1 MYGQLVGRVGIRFVT
16 AGAVCSSYVVSNCQ
30 NTIFVRI
37 HTHARTH
44 AHPSP
49 NISRNWNFQCISCIL
64 QPLSGAKCGDNIENS
79 KLCMHNSRRVSQLQV
94 KPLQMFNI
102 SQISTKPTPLYSLQM
117 ICSDIRF
124 KKNGGVLLTECIFSQ
139 SYTKFE
145 TQTRPKQGDV
155 LLTEGARISERIRYN
170 SSIISVGFRG

>member
-1 MYGQLVGRVGIRFVT
+1 MKLTGRTHEDLNITCWKCDWEQFSSFWDRASKSQKSGARLFEQARLPYNHPFIPSPSDHLSCHPSVHLAICLMSINSFILRRHVWMYGQLVGRVGIRFVT

-64 QPLSGAKCGDNIENS
+64 QPVSGAKCGDNIENS
-79 KLCMHNSRRVSQLQV
+79 KLCMHNSRRVSQL
-94 KPLQMFNI
+94 
-102 SQISTKPTPLYSLQM
+102 
-117 ICSDIRF
+117 
-124 KKNGGVLLTECIFSQ
+124 
-139 SYTKFE
+139 
-145 TQTRPKQGDV
+145 
-155 LLTEGARISERIRYN
+155 
-170 SSIISVGFRG
+170 